1 MAVQVVNFPFEGENW
16 VVGDTLSKSVVT
28 IVEAGLYLTA
38 SNEDVQYSLTNLA
51 T

>member
-1 MAVQVVNFPFEGENW
+1 MSVQIVNFPFKNENW
-16 VVGDTLSKSVVT
+16 ISGDTLSKSVVT